1 MTNSPT
7 VSATVD
13 NLVQKGKS
21 LVIMQMLS
29 QSFSSIYSDRDQKSG
44 LVKSLVM
51 TIENVKNN
59 MSAIEPCL
67 IMVSDAD

>member
-1 MTNSPT
+1 MTDSPT
-7 VSATVD
+7 VSCTVD

-29 QSFSSIYSDRDQKSG
+29 QSFSSIYPDRDQKSG
-44 LVKSLVM
+44 RVKSLVM

-59 MSAIEPCL
+59 MSAMEPCL
-67 IMVSDAD
+67 IMVSD